1 MLRDLERQPRAIT
14 RARMS
19 ARLTRLRWSAHPSG
33 GRQPEFANLC
43 GSPARAR
50 LPPLCQ
56 AKIIPYIFRI
66 MKDLRRV
73 PLIFDGHAL

>member
-1 MLRDLERQPRAIT
+1 L
-14 RARMS
+14 S
-19 ARLTRLRWSAHPSG
+19 
-33 GRQPEFANLC
+33 

-66 MKDLRRV
+66 MKDRRRV